1 MKFISIEMI
10 NFRQYKNE
18 KIFFS
23 VDDEKNVTII
33 MGDNT
38 SGKTTLEQAFCWCFY
53 GKTSFQDQ
61 VLLNQDV
68 ARDAENTEK
77 RQVIVRV
84 EAEYGG
90 QYYYIERS
98 ADYEKIDTVSTKKV
112 KGKLKVFKKVPDG
125 KLVLAEDEIKELMEL
140 MLPEELSKYFFF
152 DGESMQSMS
161 ETLFGQKK
169 SEDIK
174 DVIQSIVG
182 LRSLQNLITH
192 LKAEGSS
199 RNTVIRGLNEIIDE
213 NGDEELKMLSA
224 QIDSLERDLLK
235 CEEDIGECKE
245 DENKLRKEAE
255 EIGDWLKKNETAK
268 QLQNRIEEY
277 ERQRAG
283 LEEKQEKQISK
294 MITNL
299 KELNAIN
306 PSYWLYQK
314 LNEQKPEA
322 AENYSNVL
330 GHIDKSVL
338 QNILHSGIC
347 LCGEKLIDN
356 SPHYKAIENLLHM
369 EEEIGVK
376 RDFWAFMDDMKRK
389 VEKRDV
395 FLINCKEDKESLD
408 EFEKNLSE
416 LTSKIETTK
425 ADMET
430 RSDEIK
436 YKMERQR
443 EIEQDLLSKEDKKE
457 KLEREKFQI
466 EMDLKEKKEK
476 RRELREIDETNQL
489 YRRSLEMAE
498 AIYQD
503 VKGAY
508 DSVENKVR
516 DTFRSEFEYIY
527 NEIWETEQEFDITR
541 LYEVVP
547 KEKLEPSTGQK
558 YSMVLSF
565 IGTAL
570 KMAKE
575 QKMKEH
581 VNNVHWLDEIEQY
594 PLVMDAPLSAFD
606 TTRIHNISKVIP
618 NIVRQWVIFIKDTD
632 GRQAEEAMHDKIGMR
647 YRICKISK
655 TESRFRKGDA
665 YEY

>member
-1 MKFISIEMI
+1 MKFVSIEMI

-23 VDDEKNVTII
+23 LDDEKNVTVI

-38 SGKTTLEQAFCWCFY
+38 SGKTTLEQAFYWCFY
-53 GKTSFQDQ
+53 GKTSFLDQ

-68 ARDAENTEK
+68 ARDAEGSEK

-98 ADYEKIDTVSTKKV
+98 VDYEKYDTVSAKKG
-112 KGKLKVFKKVPDG
+112 KGKLKVSRKVPEG
-125 KLVLAEDEIKELMEL
+125 KVVLSEEEIKELIEL

-182 LRSLQNLITH
+182 LKSLQNLITH

-199 RNTVIRGLNEIIDE
+199 RNTVVRGLNEIIDE
-213 NGDEELKMLSA
+213 NGDEELRTLTA
-224 QIDSLERDLLK
+224 EIDSLEDRYLK
-235 CEEDIGECKE
+235 SEEDIESCKE
-245 DENKLRKEAE
+245 HENKLRKEAE

-268 QLQNRIEEY
+268 QLQNRIENY
-277 ERQRAG
+277 ELQKNE
-283 LEEKQEKQISK
+283 LEKKQEKQINK
-294 MITNL
+294 MVNNL
-299 KELNAIN
+299 KELNEIN
-306 PSYWLYQK
+306 SMYWLYQ
-314 LNEQKPEA
+314 LVDESKPEKT
-322 AENYSNVL
+322 EKYSNL
-330 GHIDKSVL
+330 LRHIDKGVL
-338 QNILHSGIC
+338 RDILNSGIC
-347 LCGEKLIDN
+347 ICGEKLEED
-356 SPHYKAIENLLHM
+356 SPHYKKIEELLSV
-369 EEEIGVK
+369 EDEIGVK
-376 RDFWAFMDDMKRK
+376 RDFWAFMNDAQRK

-395 FLINCKEDKESLD
+395 FLLNCREDKEALD
-408 EFEKNLSE
+408 EIEKSISKLISE
-416 LTSKIETTK
+416 IETTK

-436 YKMERQR
+436 CKMEMQR
-443 EIEQDLLSKEDKKE
+443 DIEQDLFSNEDRKE

-466 EMDLKEKKEK
+466 EMELKEKKEK
-476 RRELREIDETNQL
+476 RKELREIDETNQL

-516 DTFRSEFEYIY
+516 DTFCDEFEHIY
-527 NEIWETEQEFDITR
+527 NEIWETDQEFTISR
-541 LYEVVP
+541 FYEVFP

-581 VNNVHWLDEIEQY
+581 LDNAWLDEIEQY

-606 TTRIHNISKVIP
+606 TTRIRNISKVIP

-647 YRICKISK
+647 YKICKISK
-655 TESRFRKGDA
+655 TESRFRKGEEN
-665 YEY
+665 EY